1 MFYLSYLQSVC
12 TRRHWPAPAYEA
24 YSNSQGWFCKVRVNN
39 REYSTDVPYR
49 TETQAREG
57 AATNAYM
64 ICRNFSHNDGMY
76 PGKRPGQRSASGAVQ
91 GLPVAIGTGRRGSR
105 MTDTSSTYESAS
117 SEGTSSGG
125 NSPRSPGSGFEQQM
139 QQVTATMPRAAPTQR
154 ASRSQGYVCQCQRAP
169 IYAYERC
176 GLCLREQGWA

>member
-12 TRRHWPAPAYEA
+12 TRRHWPQPHYET
-24 YSNSQGWFCKVRVNN
+24 SHNPSTGGWYCKVRVNN

-76 PGKRPGQRSASGAVQ
+76 PGQRPGGAVQ
-91 GLPVAIGTGRRGSR
+91 GLPVAIGSGRRGSR
-105 MTDTSSTYESAS
+105 MTEISSCESAS
-117 SEGTSSGG
+117 SEGEDGTSSGG
-125 NSPRSPGSGFEQQM
+125 NSPRSPEDGFEVQILQ
-139 QQVTATMPRAAPTQR
+139 QQVVPSVPTPRAKRGSAGCHCRR
-154 ASRSQGYVCQCQRAP
+154 AQV
-169 IYAYERC
+169 YAYERC
-176 GLCLREQGWA
+176 SLCLREQGWA